1 MPPSARR
8 RRASVV
14 VRVARKA
21 LAWALPRLSAIASAK
36 FAKSTVSHSQTAIVP
51 TNQSPLVSPWTSCFT
66 KMPVVMTLPISTM
79 NITGL
84 RTCRRGSSF
93 GKEAQMDDTTM
104 SREKMDAELRATP
117 SAPCRVRG

>member
-1 MPPSARR
+1 M
-8 RRASVV
+8 
-14 VRVARKA
+14 RVARRA

-36 FAKSTVSHSQTAIVP
+36 FAKSTVSHSQTAIVA
-51 TNQSPLVSPWTSCFT
+51 TNQMPFVSPWTSCLT

-84 RTCRRGSSF
+84 RTCSRGSSF
-93 GKEAQMDDTTM
+93 GNDARIDERTI
-104 SREKMDAELRATP
+104 SREKMEADVRATP